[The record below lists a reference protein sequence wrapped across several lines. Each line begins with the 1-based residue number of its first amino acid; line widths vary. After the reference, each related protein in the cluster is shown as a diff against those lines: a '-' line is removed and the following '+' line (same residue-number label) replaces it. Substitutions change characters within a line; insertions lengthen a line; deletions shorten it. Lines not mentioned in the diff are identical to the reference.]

1 LTTSNPEYDA
11 VVVGS
16 GPNGLSAAVR
26 MSQEG
31 LKVLVLEAKATIGG
45 GTRTKE
51 LTEPGFLHDVCAAV
65 VPTTAGSPY
74 LTSLGLE
81 KYGLEFIHPEIP
93 YAHPLDH
100 GDAAVA
106 HRSIEKT
113 VEGLGVDGR
122 AYKRLYGEFVDH
134 WDYLSQDVFGTLRFP
149 KHPLLMARF
158 GWYGRY
164 SAKHLTNSLFKT
176 EKAKALF
183 AGCAAHS
190 IMPLTNA
197 FSASF
202 GLVLGSSAH
211 SVGWPI
217 AKGGTASI
225 TNALAELLK
234 ANDGIIQK
242 DHEVNSLNDI
252 PSAKTVLFDLT
263 PLQISTIAGESLP
276 GNYKNKLQAFE
287 YGPGAC
293 KVDWALSEPVPWANE
308 QCRKAGT
315 LHLGGTFDEVAE
327 GEDVIWKGQ
336 HHDKPYVL
344 LSQPSLFDDTRA
356 PEGKHTLWAYCHV
369 PNGSKEDRTEV
380 IENQI
385 ERFAPGFKD
394 TIISK
399 HTITAQGFEQ
409 YNSNYIGGDINSGA
423 QYFKQ
428 LFGRPVLKWNSYK
441 MPVDGMYI
449 CSSSTP
455 PGGGVHG
462 MCGYHAAQSALKNEF
477 GISSDK
483 S

>member
-1 LTTSNPEYDA
+1 LPDSNPEYDA

-26 MSQEG
+26 LSQKG
-31 LKVLVLEAKATIGG
+31 LKVLVLEAKSTIGG
-45 GTRTKE
+45 GTRTQE
-51 LTEPGFLHDVCAAV
+51 LTEQGFLHDVCAAV

-74 LTSLGLE
+74 LSSLGLE
-81 KYGLEFIHPEIP
+81 EYGLEFIQPEIP
-93 YAHPLDH
+93 YAHPLEN
-100 GDAAVA
+100 GEAAVA
-106 HRSIEKT
+106 YRSLKET
-113 VEGLGVDGR
+113 ALGLGIDES
-122 AYKRLYGEFVDH
+122 AYKKLYSEFTDH
-134 WDYLSQDVFGTLRFP
+134 WKYLSQDVFGTLRFP
-149 KHPLLMARF
+149 HHPLLMARF
-158 GWYGRY
+158 GWYGQF

-211 SVGWPI
+211 AVGWPI

-225 TNALAELLK
+225 THALAKLLK
-234 ANDGIIQK
+234 ANGGDIQTNQQV
-242 DHEVNSLNDI
+242 HSLKDI
-252 PSAKTVLFDLT
+252 PSTKSVLFDLT
-263 PLQISTIAGESLP
+263 PQQVSDIAGDSLP
-276 GNYKNKLQAFE
+276 QKYNQKLRDFE

-293 KVDWALSEPVPWANE
+293 KVDWALSEPVPWLNE
-308 QCRKAGT
+308 ECRKAGT
-315 LHLGGTFDEVAE
+315 LHLGGTIGEIAE
-327 GEDVIWKGQ
+327 GEQAIWEGK

-356 PEGKHTLWAYCHV
+356 PKGKHTLWAYCHV

-399 HTITAQGFEQ
+399 NTITAQGFEQ
-409 YNSNYIGGDINSGA
+409 YNHNYIGGDINGGA
-423 QYFKQ
+423 QVFKQ
-428 LFGRPVLKWNSYK
+428 LFGRPVLKWDPYK
-441 MPVDGMYI
+441 MPAEGMYI

-462 MCGYHAAQSALKNEF
+462 MCGYHAAQSVLKNEF
-477 GISSDK
+477 GISTDK